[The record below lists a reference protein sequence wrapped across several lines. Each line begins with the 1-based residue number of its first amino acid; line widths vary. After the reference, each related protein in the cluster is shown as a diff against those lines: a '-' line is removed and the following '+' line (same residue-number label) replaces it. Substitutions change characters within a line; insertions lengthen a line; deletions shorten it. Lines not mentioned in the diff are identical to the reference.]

1 MFNYSVR
8 QTENIQSTLFPDKEN
23 EVQGNQMT
31 CLRSYCFKYKLFHA
45 FHIFKNCGAL
55 LKKKKK
61 PKSFIEPQNI
71 KEMKKELLWWKRW
84 VQTTGPGLSRA
95 GRALQMENHC
105 HTMRLHQNPRPR
117 AKQSAEETLLKVPQ
131 DWQRATKHVPQVPQ
145 ACWPLRG
152 GTG

>member
-55 LKKKKK
+55 LKKKKNK
-61 PKSFIEPQNI
+61 IFYRTSEY
-71 KEMKKELLWWKRW
+71 KRDEE
-84 VQTTGPGLSRA
+84 RA
-95 GRALQMENHC
+95 ALVEEVSPDH
-105 HTMRLHQNPRPR
+105 RPRP
-117 AKQSAEETLLKVPQ
+117 L
-131 DWQRATKHVPQVPQ
+131 
-145 ACWPLRG
+145 
-152 GTG
+152 